1 MTKKKILV
9 VDDEPDM
16 VEMLKLILESASYEV
31 LTAYDGQEGVEKA
44 RSDRPDAI
52 ILDLMMPRK
61 DGFQACK
68 ELKGD
73 PATTMIPVLVLTAIS
88 EKLSHTKYAKSM
100 GLELEAE
107 DYIDKPVDANLLLE
121 RLEKLLRRSY
131 GP

>member
-1 MTKKKILV
+1 MTKKRILV

-44 RSDRPDAI
+44 KLERPDAI

-73 PATTMIPVLVLTAIS
+73 PATAAIPVLVLTAIS

-121 RLEKLLRRSY
+121 RLEKLLRRRS
-131 GP
+131 

>member
-1 MTKKKILV
+1 MKGERILV

-31 LTAYDGQEGVEKA
+31 IAAYDGQEGVEKA
-44 RSDRPDAI
+44 KADRPDAI

-73 PATTMIPVLVLTAIS
+73 PATAEIPVLVLTAIS

-107 DYIDKPVDANLLLE
+107 DYIDKPVDANILLA
-121 RLEKLLRRSY
+121 RLAKLLRRRS
-131 GP
+131 

>member
-1 MTKKKILV
+1 MTKKRILV

-31 LTAYDGQEGVEKA
+31 LTAYNGQEGIEKA
-44 RSDRPDAI
+44 RAARPDAI
-52 ILDLMMPRK
+52 ILDLMMPLK

-73 PATTMIPVLVLTAIS
+73 PATAAIPVLVLTAIS

-121 RLEKLLRRSY
+121 RLEKLLRR
-131 GP
+131 GA

>member
-1 MTKKKILV
+1 MKKKILV

-31 LTAYDGQEGVEKA
+31 IAAYDGQEGVEKA
-44 RSDRPDAI
+44 RAERPDAI

-68 ELKGD
+68 ELKGE
-73 PATTMIPVLVLTAIS
+73 PATAGIPVLVLTAIS
-88 EKLSHTKYAKSM
+88 EKLSHTRYAKSM

-107 DYIDKPVDANLLLE
+107 DYIDKPVDANILLE
-121 RLEKLLRRSY
+121 RLAKLLRRGS
-131 GP
+131 

>member
-31 LTAYDGQEGVEKA
+31 LTAYDGQEGIEKA
-44 RSDRPDAI
+44 KLERPDAI

-73 PATTMIPVLVLTAIS
+73 PTTAAIPVLVLTAIS

-121 RLEKLLRRSY
+121 RLEKLLRRRS
-131 GP
+131 

>member
-1 MTKKKILV
+1 MGKKILV

-16 VEMLKLILESASYEV
+16 VEMLELILKSASYEV
-31 LTAYDGQEGVEKA
+31 IAAYDGQEGVEKA
-44 RSDRPDAI
+44 KAERPDAI

-73 PATTMIPVLVLTAIS
+73 PATAEIPVLVLTAIS

-107 DYIDKPVDANLLLE
+107 DYIDKPVDAQVLLA
-121 RLEKLLRRSY
+121 RLEKLLRRRAEGS
-131 GP
+131 